1 MKWKR
6 SLRRKGC
13 AASVTKNSDY
23 DSRKVLFMK
32 KLLLSVLLG
41 ISLAILISH
50 CGMNSSVSSPHR
62 RMGDELEIAE
72 RMF

>member
-1 MKWKR
+1 
-6 SLRRKGC
+6 
-13 AASVTKNSDY
+13 
-23 DSRKVLFMK
+23 MK

-41 ISLAILISH
+41 ISLTILISH
-50 CGMNSSVSSPHR
+50 CGMNSNVSSPHR

>member
-1 MKWKR
+1 MTNLVSQR
-6 SLRRKGC
+6 IAITTRER
-13 AASVTKNSDY
+13 
-23 DSRKVLFMK
+23 VLFMK